1 MIEKDFVTEGL
12 KRTRIDEY
20 LENELERAGYGGM
33 EIQVTP
39 LGTMVV
45 VYAERPGMVIGRGG
59 KTVRSIT
66 QNLKTNY
73 ELENP
78 QVEVKEVEVPE
89 LNPKIMAHKI
99 AAMLQRGMHFRRVA
113 YSALRR
119 IMGSGAQGVE
129 VTISGKI
136 RGSRSA
142 CAKFT
147 DGYIKRCGEPSTK
160 FVKEGFATVQLKP
173 GVLGIFVRIMPPGL
187 ILPDKVDIL
196 QPKIKTSLEE
206 SMEAPAEIVEGSVEV
221 LEEIT
226 EESAEEATEIPVE
239 EPTKPKKPSPTKKQ
253 KTPKVKEKV
262 VEVKEAAKEK
272 ASEVKEKVV
281 EVKEAA
287 EKKTEET
294 KIETSKARKKAS
306 KKATEVEKTAKEKIS
321 AVEEKVVEVKE
332 AAKEEVSNE
341 KTKTSKD
348 KKKKTLKSSDVE
360 KKTSKTKKSSK
371 KTAEVKEKVT
381 EAKDDAEEKVS
392 KSKNSKA
399 KKAVEGK
406 AAKTK
411 VKPPEAKKRAKKSE

>member
-59 KTVRSIT
+59 KTVRAIT
-66 QNLKTNY
+66 QNLKNNY

-78 QVEVKEVEVPE
+78 QVEVKEVDIPE

-147 DGYIKRCGEPSTK
+147 DGYIKRCGEPSIK

-173 GVLGIFVRIMPPGL
+173 GVLGIYVRIMPPGL

-196 QPKIKTSLEE
+196 QPKIEE
-206 SMEAPAEIVEGSVEV
+206 TPSAEELADAPDEEIVEGSVEI

-226 EESAEEATEIPVE
+226 EETAEESAELPVE
-239 EPTKPKKPSPTKKQ
+239 KPTKPEKATKVKKEKA
-253 KTPKVKEKV
+253 PKVKSKAAEVKEKAEEKV
-262 VEVKEAAKEK
+262 SEVKEAAAEKTEEVKTKASKAKKQTSKKATEVKEKVSDVKEAAAEEVSEVKSKASKAKKKASEK
-272 ASEVKEKVV
+272 ASEVKET
-281 EVKEAA
+281 A
-287 EKKTEET
+287 EEKTEEV
-294 KIETSKARKKAS
+294 KSKA
-306 KKATEVEKTAKEKIS
+306 AK
-321 AVEEKVVEVKE
+321 V
-332 AAKEEVSNE
+332 
-341 KTKTSKD
+341 
-348 KKKKTLKSSDVE
+348 
-360 KKTSKTKKSSK
+360 KKTSKR
-371 KTAEVKEKVT
+371 
-381 EAKDDAEEKVS
+381 
-392 KSKNSKA
+392 
-399 KKAVEGK
+399 
-406 AAKTK
+406 
-411 VKPPEAKKRAKKSE
+411 PLR